1 MKAQKIKNHIQILG
15 IILLGFA
22 IHSCGIY
29 SFTGASIPA
38 GTETFQVNYFENVAG
53 NRPGSTIEPGLDR
66 DFTLALQDILINQT
80 NLNLTNTNGDLVFEG
95 EIVEYGITPMSATA
109 QNTAAQNRLT
119 ISINVRYFNVKKEK
133 DNYETRFSFYYD
145 FPAEQQLYDI
155 KDTAHG
161 EIFERIT
168 QDIFNASLAKW

>member
-1 MKAQKIKNHIQILG
+1 MIQKIKFYSQYLS
-15 IILLGFA
+15 LVFFVALVK
-22 IHSCGIY
+22 SCGIY

-38 GTETFQVNYFENVAG
+38 GTETFQVNYFENIAG

-95 EIVEYGITPMSATA
+95 EIIEYSITPMSATA
-109 QNTAAQNRLT
+109 ENTAAQNRLT
-119 ISINVRYFNVKKEK
+119 ITVNVRYFNNKNEE
-133 DNYETRFSFYYD
+133 DNYETSFSFFYD

-168 QDIFNASLAKW
+168 QDIFNDSLAKW

>member
-1 MKAQKIKNHIQILG
+1 MILNQNKLLSL
-15 IILLGFA
+15 IILILILSFK
-22 IHSCGIY
+22 SCKFY

-95 EIVEYGITPMSATA
+95 EIVEYAITPMSATA

-119 ISINVRYFNVKKEK
+119 ISINVRYFNVKKKE

-168 QDIFNASLAKW
+168 QDVFNASLAKW

>member
-1 MKAQKIKNHIQILG
+1 MMAQKVKYYRSALG
-15 IILLGFA
+15 IIILILLVQA
-22 IHSCGIY
+22 CGIY

-38 GTETFQVNYFENVAG
+38 GTETFQVNYFENIAG

-119 ISINVRYFNVKKEK
+119 ITVNVRYFNVKR
-133 DNYETRFSFYYD
+133 ET
-145 FPAEQQLYDI
+145 
-155 KDTAHG
+155 K
-161 EIFERIT
+161 
-168 QDIFNASLAKW
+168 

>member
-1 MKAQKIKNHIQILG
+1 MKVQKIKYYRSALEIT
-15 IILLGFA
+15 LLA
-22 IHSCGIY
+22 IVFHACGIY
-29 SFTGASIPA
+29 SFTGASIPE
-38 GTETFQVNYFENVAG
+38 GTETFQVNYFQNIAG

-80 NLNLTNTNGDLVFEG
+80 NLNLTNANGDLVFEG

-119 ISINVRYFNVKKEK
+119 ITVNVRYFNVKREE
-133 DNYETRFSFYYD
+133 DNYENRFSFYYD
-145 FPAEQQLYDI
+145 YPAEQQLYNI
-155 KDTAHG
+155 KDTVHG

>member
-1 MKAQKIKNHIQILG
+1 MAQKVKYYRSALG
-15 IILLGFA
+15 IIILILLVQA
-22 IHSCGIY
+22 CGIY

-38 GTETFQVNYFENVAG
+38 GTETFQVNYFENIAG

-119 ISINVRYFNVKKEK
+119 ISVNVRYFNVKREE

-145 FPAEQQLYDI
+145 YPAEQQLYDI

>member
-1 MKAQKIKNHIQILG
+1 MAQKVKYYRSALG
-15 IILLGFA
+15 IIILILLVQA
-22 IHSCGIY
+22 CGIY

-38 GTETFQVNYFENVAG
+38 GTETFQVNYFENIAG

-119 ISINVRYFNVKKEK
+119 ITVNVRYFNVKR
-133 DNYETRFSFYYD
+133 ET
-145 FPAEQQLYDI
+145 
-155 KDTAHG
+155 K
-161 EIFERIT
+161 
-168 QDIFNASLAKW
+168 

>member
-1 MKAQKIKNHIQILG
+1 MRVQKIKNFIQILG
-15 IILLGFA
+15 ISFLILSQN
-22 IHSCGIY
+22 SCGIY

-53 NRPGSTIEPGLDR
+53 NRPGSVVEPGLDR

-109 QNTAAQNRLT
+109 ENTASQNRLT
-119 ISINVRYFNVKKEK
+119 ITVNVRYFNVKQEE
-133 DNYETRFSFYYD
+133 DNYETRFSFFYD
-145 FPAEQQLYDI
+145 FPAEQQLYEI

>member
-1 MKAQKIKNHIQILG
+1 MRVQKIKNFIQILG
-15 IILLGFA
+15 ISFLILSQN
-22 IHSCGIY
+22 SCGIY

-53 NRPGSTIEPGLDR
+53 NRPGSVVEPGLDR

-109 QNTAAQNRLT
+109 ENTASQNRLT
-119 ISINVRYFNVKKEK
+119 ITVNVRYFNVKEEE
-133 DNYETRFSFYYD
+133 DNYETRFSFFYD
-145 FPAEQQLYDI
+145 FPAEQQLYEI

>member
-15 IILLGFA
+15 IILLGFV

-80 NLNLTNTNGDLVFEG
+80 NLNLKNTNGDLVF
-95 EIVEYGITPMSATA
+95 
-109 QNTAAQNRLT
+109 
-119 ISINVRYFNVKKEK
+119 
-133 DNYETRFSFYYD
+133 
-145 FPAEQQLYDI
+145 
-155 KDTAHG
+155 
-161 EIFERIT
+161 
-168 QDIFNASLAKW
+168 

>member
-1 MKAQKIKNHIQILG
+1 MMAQKVKYYRSALG
-15 IILLGFA
+15 ITMLILLVQA
-22 IHSCGIY
+22 CGIY
-29 SFTGASIPA
+29 SFTGASIPT
-38 GTETFQVNYFENVAG
+38 GTETFQVNYFENIAG

-119 ISINVRYFNVKKEK
+119 ITVNVRYFNVKTEE
-133 DNYETRFSFYYD
+133 DNYETRFSFFYD
-145 FPAEQQLYDI
+145 YPAEQQLYDI